1 MRTCRFLCTTLLL
14 AMIATP
20 LFAADAATDSGYTL
34 TKRIAIGCEGGWDY
48 LTFDASSRRLFIA
61 RATRVQVVDVDSGK
75 LVGEITG
82 TAGVHGVAIANAGR
96 AAISNGKA
104 DSVLIIDLKTLA
116 PIATVKTGVKPD
128 AIFFEPLTG
137 LVLAFDGGSN
147 EVTLIDAA
155 KAVAAGSI
163 KLPGRP
169 ETGVSD
175 GKGKVFV
182 NLEDKNAIAVIDIN
196 ARKVVGTWP
205 LAGCEEP
212 TGLAFDGATNR
223 LFSGCHNS
231 ALVVVDAASGKNVQ
245 KLTIGAH
252 VDAVVFDA
260 AQKLVFTSNG
270 EGNISV
276 VKQVSADEYTSYAN
290 VTTGPGAKT
299 IALDA
304 AQHKLY
310 TVANVAGPESGA
322 KPVFTLLVV
331 EQ

>member
-1 MRTCRFLCTTLLL
+1 MSTFRFLGTTLLL
-14 AMIATP
+14 AIVAAP
-20 LFAADAATDSGYTL
+20 LFAADSAPDSGYKL
-34 TKRIAIGCEGGWDY
+34 TRRIAIGGEGGWDY
-48 LTFDASSRRLFIA
+48 LTFDATSRRLFIA

-82 TAGVHGVAIANAGR
+82 TNGVHGVAIANAGR
-96 AAISNGKA
+96 AAASNGKA
-104 DSVLIIDLKTLA
+104 DSVLIFDLKTLVA
-116 PIATVKTGVKPD
+116 IATVKTAVKPD
-128 AIFFEPLTG
+128 AILFEPLTG

-147 EVTLIDAA
+147 EVTLIDAE

-175 GKGKVFV
+175 GKGRVFV
-182 NLEDKNAIAVIDIN
+182 NLEDKNAIAVIDIK
-196 ARKVVGTWP
+196 ARKVIGTWP
-205 LAGCEEP
+205 LVGCEEP

-231 ALVVVDAASGKNVQ
+231 TLVVVDADSGKNVQ

-252 VDAVVFDA
+252 VDAVAFDA
-260 AQKLVFTSNG
+260 VKKLVFTSNG

-276 VKQVSADEYTSYAN
+276 VKQVSANEYTSYAN
-290 VTTGPGAKT
+290 VATAPGAKT

-310 TVANVAGPESGA
+310 TVANVAGLENGA